1 MIDKTNLTKYAI
13 DYLSKF
19 SSSKSNLERILN
31 NKIRRL
37 RAEKN
42 DKYHLYNSIKGIIT
56 KLEENNFINDYNYA
70 SSKIRAFALQ
80 GKSKIF
86 IKSYFIKKDIE
97 KNIISKSLDEYEL
110 QNPEW
115 EINSAKIF
123 IRKKKL
129 IKTAENKEKILSKM
143 ARAGYSYDMSIKTLD
158 EI

>member
-13 DYLSKF
+13 YYLSKF

-37 RAEKN
+37 KIEKN
-42 DKYHLYNSIKGIIT
+42 DKYLLYDSVKDIIT
-56 KLEENNFINDYNYA
+56 KLEENNFINDNNYA
-70 SSKIRAFALQ
+70 LSKIRAFALQ

-86 IKSYFIKKDIE
+86 IKSYFTKKGIE

-110 QNPEW
+110 ENPAW

-123 IRKKKL
+123 IRKKRL